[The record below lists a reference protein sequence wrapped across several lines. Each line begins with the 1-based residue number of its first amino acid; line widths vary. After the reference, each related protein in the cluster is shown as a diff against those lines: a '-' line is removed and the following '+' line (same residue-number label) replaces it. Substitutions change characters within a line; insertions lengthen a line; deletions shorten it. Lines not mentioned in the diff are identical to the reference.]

1 MNVGDLV
8 RRKPYK
14 GVLNSLHSP
23 AYYGIIVKVI
33 RALGSAAE
41 YDGVVAYKVSFIRR
55 DGKLEYKTLT
65 ESDLEPISKVE

>member
-33 RALGSAAE
+33 RDLGAKE
-41 YDGVVAYKVSFIRR
+41 DGVVAYKVSFIRKN
-55 DGKLEYKTLT
+55 GKLEYKTLA

>member
-8 RRKPYK
+8 RRRPYK

-23 AYYGIIVKVI
+23 AYYGIIVKVV
-33 RALGSAAE
+33 RAIGAKE
-41 YDGVVAYKVSFIRR
+41 DGVVAYKVSFIRK
-55 DGKLEYKTLT
+55 DGKLEYKTLA

>member
-23 AYYGIIVKVI
+23 AYYGI
-33 RALGSAAE
+33 
-41 YDGVVAYKVSFIRR
+41 VVSIYQDPVTLTNSVYRVSFVRR
-55 DGKLEYKTLT
+55 DGKLEYKTLA
-65 ESDLEPISKVE
+65 ESDLEPIPKVE

>member
-23 AYYGIIVKVI
+23 AYYGI
-33 RALGSAAE
+33 
-41 YDGVVAYKVSFIRR
+41 VVNIYQDPVTLTNSVYRVSFVRR
-55 DGKLEYKTLT
+55 DGKLEYKTMA

>member
-23 AYYGIIVKVI
+23 AYYGIVVKIYQDPVT
-33 RALGSAAE
+33 LTDSV
-41 YDGVVAYKVSFIRR
+41 YLVSFIRK
-55 DGKLEYKTLT
+55 DGKLEYKVLA

>member
-8 RRKPYK
+8 RRRPYK

-33 RALGSAAE
+33 RGVGAKE
-41 YDGVVAYKVSFIRR
+41 DGVVAYKVSFIRKN
-55 DGKLEYKTLT
+55 GKLEYKTMA